1 MSYPGIKDDDFQMK
15 INNKYKKYKIP
26 KRKKSFEQICFP
38 KKYELQPQQLFL
50 AEYINPKTPYKGVLV
65 FHRIGAGKTC
75 TAVRIA
81 EAWKRKRKIVVVV
94 PASLVGNFKS
104 ELRSLCA
111 GNVYL
116 TARERELLEQYHP
129 SSDQYKDIIER
140 SDDRINRYYRIYSY
154 NKFVELAEEGSIS
167 LRNTLLIVDEIQNMV
182 SEEGKYYNVLYDTI
196 HNAPRDLRIVLLS
209 ATPMFDKPVEI
220 ALTLNLLRIPYE
232 LPTGREFEREFIK
245 VRKNS
250 RTGKI
255 YYKSKNLDVFKE
267 RIKGYISYYK
277 GAPEIAFPEY
287 KVRYVKC
294 EMSDFQYR
302 SYLAVLARE
311 KKVGKIRGFRTGN
324 ILELPNN
331 FFIGTRIISNIA
343 FPNRD
348 IDLDGFESLKG
359 RHLELENL
367 YTYSTKFYTIITK
380 INYANGPVIVYS
392 NFKEYGGIKSFVKAL
407 AAQGY
412 QDYTKYG
419 EGRKRYAVWT
429 GDVRNDTREEIKA
442 VFNQEGNYN
451 GSKMRVMIISPSA
464 KEGVSFFN
472 VRQIH
477 ILEPYWNASRIMQIM
492 GRGIRYCSH
501 KKLPEEKRN
510 VKVFIY
516 LSVHEDEEETID
528 QYILKLATRKNN
540 LIEEF
545 THVMKEAAVDC
556 SLFKYGNMLA
566 GDEDIQCEV

>member
-1 MSYPGIKDDDFQMK
+1 MSYPDIRNDDFYEK

-38 KKYELQPQQLFL
+38 KKYELQPQQQFL

-81 EAWKRKRKIVVVV
+81 EAWKNKRKIVVVV
-94 PASLVGNFKS
+94 PASLIGNFRS
-104 ELRSLCA
+104 ELRSQCA

-116 TARERELLEQYHP
+116 TKRERELLDQYHP
-129 SSDQYKDIIER
+129 SSDQYKNIIKR
-140 SDDRINRYYRIYSY
+140 SDERIDKYYRIYSY
-154 NKFVELAEEGSIS
+154 NKFVELADEKGIN
-167 LRNTLLIVDEIQNMV
+167 LRKTVLIVDEIQNMV

-196 HNAPRDLRIVLLS
+196 HNAPKDLRIVLLS

-232 LPTGREFEREFIK
+232 LPTGKEFEREFIK

-255 YYKSKNLDVFKE
+255 YYKAVNLDVFKE
-267 RIKGYISYYK
+267 RIRGYISYYK

-302 SYLAVLARE
+302 SYLAVLASE
-311 KKVGKIRGFRTGN
+311 KKAGKIRAFRTGN
-324 ILELPNN
+324 ILDLPNN

-348 IDLDGFESLKG
+348 IDIDGFDSLKG

-380 INYANGPVIVYS
+380 INYANGPVVVYS

-412 QDYTKYG
+412 QNYTKYG
-419 EGRKRYAVWT
+419 EGRKRFAIWT
-429 GDVRNDTREEIKA
+429 GDVKNDTREEIKA

-451 GSKMRVMIISPSA
+451 GSKLRVMIISPSA

-516 LSVHEDEEETID
+516 LAVHEDEEETID

-556 SLFKYGNMLA
+556 SLFKWSNVLA
-566 GDEDIQCEV
+566 GDDNIQCEL